1 MLDKFLFGNKQIPE
15 MYFGNIPVAQIYF
28 GNTLIWEKFI
38 KKLVAGDTAV
48 AIQYKPTEDISVT
61 DIGIFTAEAVTNRTA
76 KIKVFHESGLCVAA
90 VNGDAKTSGET
101 LYDLE
106 GDRRDAVINATTL
119 YAGQTYYIVYYGGQS
134 SDADHKFYPA
144 YFQNSSGKGVWREYA
159 NNNDVPS
166 VIYQSPAT
174 GEFKGILNNQVGII
188 SFVEN
193 DTFTWYNSG
202 GSTPGFTDLHVY
214 KRTAV
219 GDANHNTM
227 VGAIGAPGTSHSL
240 TETDLT
246 QFLNIPYIQ
255 NKPAEFLW
263 GVSDFD
269 GMTNGDIWSKTT
281 NKNSE
286 NVTTIDLS
294 DSSVNKFALI
304 AKALHDNPSD
314 EILCVKGEL
323 GWYTEGHISI
333 GWKFKLHNGYT
344 SQVESM
350 TPISEPPTSPIV
362 NGIYFIASGPWGPN
376 GWSNEGVYVYENST
390 WNSIYNATTMTG
402 RIDYSTIKDWMTF
415 VGQQSELATD
425 IGTALDVN
433 FITAQDSTTRKY
445 YLKINGNEV

>member
-1 MLDKFLFGNKQIPE
+1 MANDFKFGSKAITDL
-15 MYFGNIPVAQIYF
+15 YFGSKAVLQVYF
-28 GNTLIWEKFI
+28 GSKLIWEKI
-38 KKLVAGDTAV
+38 GKRLVAGDTAV

-90 VNGDAKTSGET
+90 VNGDAKRSGET

-174 GEFKGILNNQVGII
+174 GEFKGVLNNQVGII
-188 SFVEN
+188 SFLEN
-193 DTFTWYNSG
+193 DTFTWYNNG
-202 GSTPGFTDLHVY
+202 GYTPGFTDLHVY
-214 KRTAV
+214 KRTSV

-269 GMTNGDIWSKTT
+269 GMTNGDIWSKTV

-304 AKALHDNPSD
+304 AKALHDNPGED
-314 EILCVKGEL
+314 VLCVKGDI
-323 GWYTEGHISI
+323 GWFPEGHIGI

-350 TPISEPPTSPIV
+350 TPISEPPASPIA
-362 NGIYFIASGPWGPN
+362 NGIYYIASGPWGPG

-415 VGQQSELATD
+415 VGQQSQLATD